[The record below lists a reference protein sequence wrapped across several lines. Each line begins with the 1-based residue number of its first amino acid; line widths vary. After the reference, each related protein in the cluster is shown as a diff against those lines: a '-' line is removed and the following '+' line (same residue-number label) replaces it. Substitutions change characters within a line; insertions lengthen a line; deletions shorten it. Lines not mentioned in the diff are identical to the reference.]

1 MLADVT
7 RDELPQHS
15 GKHVT
20 ILLEG
25 NQDHKSATLLADGAN
40 PAYLRVLM
48 LPKPGEV
55 WADMENYPLTDA
67 DVESL
72 SLRGDADGGLIG
84 AIYLKRDG
92 NSLSWDAASQPAAE

>member
-1 MLADVT
+1 MKRED
-7 RDELPQHS
+7 LPKYS

-20 ILLEG
+20 ILLDG
-25 NQDHKSATLLADGAN
+25 NQDHTSATLLADEKN

-55 WADMENYPLTDA
+55 WANEENYSLTDA

-72 SLRGDADGGLIG
+72 SLRAGSGDNLIG
-84 AIYLKRDG
+84 AIYLKREG
-92 NSLSWDAASQPAAE
+92 SALKWDDASQPAAE

>member
-1 MLADVT
+1 MKRED
-7 RDELPQHS
+7 LPNYS

-20 ILLEG
+20 ILLDG
-25 NQDHKSATLLADGAN
+25 NQDHTSATLLADDRTA
-40 PAYLRVLM
+40 AYLRVRM

-55 WADMENYPLTDA
+55 WANEENYPLTDA

-72 SLRGDADGGLIG
+72 SLRGDSSDNLIG

-92 NSLSWDAASQPAAE
+92 NSLSWDEASQPAAE